1 MGSQATS
8 PSQIISLPKSGGAQ
22 MGLGEKFSPDLHTG
36 TGNFTVPITLPPG
49 RNGFQPQLNLVYSTG
64 NGNGHFGLGWSLSIP
79 GVMRKTSKG
88 IPRYRD
94 YDKEVKNWDTF
105 VLSGAEDLVPVKDSS
120 LDPLKATRFRPRTE
134 GPFAKIIHHHDAQV
148 GTNYWEVCSKDG
160 LISYYGTNPTDLQTY
175 HRDFRVQT
183 TPATITKP
191 KLNAADPDRNFA
203 WKITL
208 TKDPFG
214 NRIEYLYE
222 NRDQSNQQ
230 DERQGHQ
237 WDHPLVTQIRY
248 ADYRVNNQSQT
259 KFLVTV
265 TFEYEDRLDPF
276 SDYRAGFEIRTSKR
290 CKAILVKTHA
300 DQVCNVRRYDFRY
313 KNDSLNKVSL
323 LTSVEVAGFDDIG
336 VESKELP
343 RLEFGYSQFNP
354 QDQKQREFY
363 PVQGSDLPA
372 TSLANTSM
380 ELVDLFGNGLPDI
393 LEMNGTVRYWRNR
406 GNGRFDLPRPMSDAP
421 SGLSLADPG
430 VQLIDADGDGRTDLL
445 VTQGALTGY
454 YPLQFGAKW
463 DRRSFQKYR
472 VAPSFD
478 LKDPE
483 VRLIDLTGDGVTD
496 VIRSSTRLE
505 CFFNDPHEGW
515 KETRW
520 VERRLLADFP
530 NVNFSDPRVKW
541 ADMSGD
547 GLQDLLLVY
556 DGNVEYWPNLGYGNW
571 GKRIHMTNSPR
582 FSYGY
587 DPKRILLGDVDG
599 DGLSDLMYV
608 DDRKVTLWINRSGN
622 SWSDPIEIPGTPPV
636 TDVDSIRLIDLLGSG
651 ISGVLWTKDATSS
664 RQDHYLFLDLTG
676 GTKPYMLHEMNN
688 NMGAITK
695 VAYEPST
702 TFYLADEAKLATRWR
717 TPLPFP
723 VQVVARVEVIDDLS
737 KGKLT
742 TEYRYHHGYWDGAER
757 EFRGFG
763 MVEQFD
769 TETFDRYNQAGL
781 HGTSTDFVKVDQQSL
796 IFSPPTRTKT
806 WFHQGPIGEEY
817 GDWQEQ
823 DWSNEYWNGDPQLLK
838 HTEQVNDVLKVLD
851 LTHATKTTQA
861 RRRIKRDAR
870 RALRGSILR
879 TELYALDGSPHQ
891 DRPYTVTEQAYSVT
905 EVPGVVDESLPH
917 IFFPHGVAQRTT
929 QWERGNDPMTQFSF
943 TGKYGDFGQPLSQ
956 TAIAVPRRRRRRLR
970 LNPMEVA
977 DETKVL
983 ATHSRT
989 VYATPATGTYIH
1001 DRVAYGTSIELAQP
1015 PEVTETDPDNVQVV
1029 LRDQRD
1035 KAQNIHAQFEEAFGE
1050 KNGRKWQPEDGAS
1063 NTYRV
1068 FGHTVNRYD
1077 GQAYTGLAVGRVG
1090 IRGGLT
1096 LSEALVFT
1104 NRILT
1109 DETQRDNIP
1118 IPLID
1123 QMGRLILPAG
1133 APAGFSPNLGYRA
1146 VTTQAGYVDGFY
1158 LKAQQRKYDA
1168 QGLVTAQRDP
1178 LDHETT
1184 IAYDK
1189 YSVLPETVTDPVKL
1203 ETSAEY
1209 NYRVM
1214 QPQTVTDPNK
1224 NVTEFGF
1231 SPIGLL
1237 TDIWVKGKRNGNEG
1251 NQNRP
1256 STQLSYDFLAYRNSI
1271 LGDPTDPQ
1279 PIGVRTVRYI
1289 RHDTDPADTGE
1300 TIETREYSDGFGR
1313 LLQTRAQGE
1322 EIRFGDTTFGGGEEI
1337 LPAKQ
1342 SDGRGGTFS
1351 GRRNTNAAMPNV
1363 IVSGWQRY
1371 DNKGRVVE
1379 KYEPF
1384 FDKGWNYDPPA
1395 DSELGAK
1402 ATMFYDPRGQV
1413 IRTVN
1418 PDGSE
1423 QRVIYGVPASLIEPP
1438 LGPTDTDKFS
1448 PTPWEAYTYDP
1459 NDLAPV
1465 SYDPKPAPG
1474 GGLQLLTNRAPR
1486 HHHFTPS
1493 SIIIDAMGRTLMAVQ
1508 RNRQPPAS
1516 TTAHLP
1522 FIEELRTRSTSDIQG
1537 NLLTITDPVGREA
1550 FVHVYDLSKRV
1561 LRIESI
1567 DAGIRRMVLNAMGNE
1582 VQRRD
1587 SKGALSLNQYDD
1599 LNRPI
1604 ELWARDRTS
1613 QAITLR
1619 ERLEYGDGSAPNQ
1632 SSQKRTAERN
1642 KNRLGKLAEHRD
1654 EAGLLLFNLYDFK
1667 GNLLE
1672 KTRQVIGDAA
1682 LAAGWIADWN
1692 AINAEND
1699 LEATDYVTSTKY
1711 DALNRPVRVQYPGDV
1726 NGQRSLLEPTY
1737 NKAGVLE
1744 QIRLDGEVYVQ
1755 RIAYNAK
1762 GQRAFIAYG
1771 NDTLTRYAYGPRT
1784 FRLIRL
1790 RTESFTRTGLTY
1802 RPSGTLFQDWAY
1814 DYDLS
1819 GNILAIHDI
1828 VPGCGLPNNPDQL
1841 DRLFGY
1847 DAIYRLISAI
1857 GRECNLPAP
1866 DPYWSEDPPRHQ
1878 DESKTRRY
1886 TQSYTYDAAGNMT
1899 ELVHTAPNN
1908 GSFTRTF
1915 AMVANN
1921 NQLDNVT
1928 VGTGF
1933 PYVYKHDKNGNM
1945 TDETISRSFL
1955 WDHADRLQEF
1965 REAAGTNASILARY
1979 LYDSTGM
1986 RVKKWVRTGG
1996 TAANDESMI
2005 YIDGIFEH
2013 HQWRKNGG
2021 GQNNHLHVMDNQN
2034 RVAIVRKGSRHP
2046 DDTGPAVQYHL
2057 VDHLGSGNVIIGGN
2071 AAQSNLFINRE
2082 EFFPYGE
2089 TSFGSFGK
2097 KRYRFTGK
2105 ERDEESG
2112 VNYHR
2117 ARYYMPHLG
2126 RWNACDPV
2134 GFKDALNLYQYTRC
2148 SPIRRVDL
2156 TGHGSPDASSLVED
2170 KALNLDNTNRATII
2184 SAGKT
2189 TGVHYVSGTYT
2200 ETRGAWTPN
2209 ASLVRGKTLGVEGA
2223 SVSGSGIGWSAF
2235 SVSGS
2240 DMLRNERTDEGE
2252 TATWFSS
2259 SMGSYNA
2266 SFMDFGVSLPAG
2278 PTVSVGRMKYSAFSQ
2293 TNGAVQGNWMGG
2305 VTGETQV
2312 KYMTVQGNVGV
2323 SAYTMSVNAGIDLGS
2338 ARASVG
2344 LNFAGGNLSIY
2355 GEVRAGAKVGFDIGK
2370 TTAVHGAFLSL
2381 GIELSEAKGKGP
2393 NEGWSDLLDDLYKSA
2408 VFASDTFKSTVS
2420 GYLPWLPFP
2429 NARWY

>member
-8 PSQIISLPKSGGAQ
+8 PNQIITLPKGGGAQ
-22 MGLGEKFSPDLHTG
+22 HGLGEKFSPDLHTG
-36 TGNFTVPITLPPG
+36 TGNFTIPIALHPG

-64 NGNGHFGLGWSLSIP
+64 NGNGYFGLGWSLSIP

-94 YDKEVKNWDTF
+94 YDKGVKNWDTF

-134 GPFAKIIHHHDAQV
+134 GLFAKIIHHHDAQA

-203 WKITL
+203 WKLTL

-222 NRDQSNQQ
+222 NRDQSNQS
-230 DERQGHQ
+230 DERQGRQ
-237 WDHPLVTQIRY
+237 WDQPLLTQIRY
-248 ADYRVNNQSQT
+248 ADYQVNNQSQT

-265 TFEYEDRLDPF
+265 TFEYEERLDPF
-276 SDYRAGFEIRTSKR
+276 SDYRAGFEIRTSRR
-290 CKAILVKTHA
+290 CKSILVKTHA
-300 DQVCNVRRYDFRY
+300 DQIYQVRRYDFRY

-323 LTSVEVAGFDDIG
+323 LTSVEVAGFDDVG

-343 RLEFGYSQFNP
+343 PLEFGYSQFNP
-354 QDQKQREFY
+354 QDQKQRDFY

-372 TSLANTSM
+372 TSLANTAM
-380 ELVDLFGNGLPDI
+380 ELVDLFGGGLPDI
-393 LEMNGTVRYWRNR
+393 LELNGTVRYWRNR

-421 SGLSLADPG
+421 SGLSLGDPG

-463 DRRSFQKYR
+463 DRRSFRKYR

-505 CFFNDPHEGW
+505 CFFNDPHDGW
-515 KETRW
+515 KETKW

-571 GKRIHMTNSPR
+571 GKRIHMRNSPR
-582 FSYGY
+582 FPYGY

-599 DGLSDLMYV
+599 DGLADLIYV
-608 DDRKVTLWINRSGN
+608 DDRTVTLWINRSGN

-695 VAYEPST
+695 VGYEPST
-702 TFYLADEAKLATRWR
+702 TFYLADEAKLTTRWR

-769 TETFDRYNQAGL
+769 TETFERYNQAGL
-781 HGTSTDFVKVDQQSL
+781 HGVSTEFVKVDQQSL
-796 IFSPPTRTKT
+796 IFSSPTWTKT

-823 DWSNEYWNGDPQLLK
+823 DWSNEYWDGDLQLLK
-838 HTEQVNDVLKVLD
+838 HTEQVNDSLKVLD

-861 RRRIKRDAR
+861 RRRIKRDAL

-879 TELYALDGSPHQ
+879 TELYALEGSPHQ

-905 EVPGVVDESLPH
+905 EVPGVVEESLPR

-929 QWERGNDPMTQFSF
+929 QWERGDDPMTQFSF
-943 TGKYGDFGQPLSQ
+943 TGKYDDFGQPLSQ
-956 TAIAVPRRRRRRLR
+956 TAVAVPRQSRRRHRLGP
-970 LNPMEVA
+970 NQVA
-977 DETKVL
+977 DETRVL

-989 VYATPATGTYIH
+989 SYATPPTSTYIH
-1001 DRVAYGTSIELAQP
+1001 DRVAYGTSIELTQP
-1015 PEVTETDPDNVQVV
+1015 PTITEADPVNVQAV

-1035 KAQNIHAQFEEAFGE
+1035 EAFSLHAKFEFVFGE
-1050 KNGRKWQPEDGAS
+1050 RPNGTKWQPEDGVS

-1077 GQAYTGLAVGRVG
+1077 GNAFTGLAVGRVG
-1090 IRGGLT
+1090 TSGALT
-1096 LSEALVFT
+1096 LSETLAFT

-1109 DETQRDNIP
+1109 DETQRDKIP

-1133 APAGFSPNLGYRA
+1133 APAGFSINLGYR
-1146 VTTQAGYVDGFY
+1146 VTSGQAGYVDGCY
-1158 LKAQQRKYDA
+1158 LKAQQRQYDS
-1168 QGLVTAQRDP
+1168 QGLVIAQRDP

-1184 IAYDK
+1184 IAYGN
-1189 YSVLPETVTDPVKL
+1189 YGVLPETVTDPVKL
-1203 ETSAEY
+1203 ETAASY

-1214 QPQTVTDPNK
+1214 QPDSVTDPNK
-1224 NVTEFGF
+1224 NVTEFRF

-1237 TDIWVKGKRNGNEG
+1237 TEIWIKGKQNQNEG
-1251 NQNRP
+1251 DQIRA

-1271 LGDPTDPQ
+1271 LADPADPQ
-1279 PIGVRTVRYI
+1279 PIEVRTVRYV
-1289 RHDTDPADTGE
+1289 RHDSDPADTSE
-1300 TIETREYSDGFGR
+1300 SIETREYSDGFGR

-1322 EIRFGDTTFGGGEEI
+1322 DIRFGESTFGGGDEI
-1337 LPAKQ
+1337 LSVSQ
-1342 SDGRGGTFS
+1342 SDGRGGAFT
-1351 GRRNTNAAMPNV
+1351 GRRSSDPTNRPHV
-1363 IVSGWQRY
+1363 TVSGWQRY
-1371 DNKGRVVE
+1371 DNKGQVVE

-1384 FDKGWNYDPPA
+1384 FDKGWDYDPPV
-1395 DSELGAK
+1395 DDQLGAK
-1402 ATMFYDPRGQV
+1402 ATMYYDPRGQV

-1423 QRVIYGVPASLIEPP
+1423 QRVIYGVPTSLIDPP
-1438 LGPTDTDKFS
+1438 LAPTDTNKFS

-1465 SYDPKPAPG
+1465 SFAPGVAPG
-1474 GGLQLLTNRAPR
+1474 GGLQPLTSRAPR

-1493 SIIIDAMGRTLMAVQ
+1493 SILIDAMGRTLMAIQ
-1508 RNRQPPAS
+1508 RNRQALPTGTVTFPP
-1516 TTAHLP
+1516 
-1522 FIEELRTRSTSDIQG
+1522 IEELRTRSAYDIQG
-1537 NLLTITDPVGREA
+1537 NLLTITDPLDREA
-1550 FVHVYDLSKRV
+1550 FVNVYDLSKRV

-1567 DAGIRRMVLNAMGNE
+1567 DAGIRRMVLNAIGNE
-1582 VQRRD
+1582 VHRRD
-1587 SKGALSLNQYDD
+1587 SKGAISLNVYDA

-1604 ELWARDRTS
+1604 EIWARDGAG

-1619 ERLEYGDGSAPNQ
+1619 ERLEYGDESDPNQ
-1632 SSQKRTAERN
+1632 TSQKRTAERN

-1654 EAGLLLFNLYDFK
+1654 EAGALLASRYDFK
-1667 GNLLE
+1667 GNLLD
-1672 KTRQVIGDAA
+1672 KTRRVISDAA
-1682 LAAGWIADWN
+1682 LAVGWTANWGVANAD
-1692 AINAEND
+1692 ND
-1699 LEATDYVTSTKY
+1699 LDATGYTASTQY
-1711 DALNRPVRVQYPGDV
+1711 DALNRPTQILYPADV
-1726 NGQRSLLEPTY
+1726 SGQRAVLEPTY
-1737 NKAGVLE
+1737 NRAGTLE
-1744 QIRLDGEVYVQ
+1744 QVRLDREVYVQ

-1762 GQRAFIAYG
+1762 GQRVFIAYG
-1771 NDTLTRYAYGPRT
+1771 NDIITRYAYDPAT
-1784 FRLIRL
+1784 FRLARL
-1790 RTESFTRTGLTY
+1790 RTEHLTRTGLTY
-1802 RPSGTLFQDWAY
+1802 QPTGTLLQDWAY

-1828 VPGCGLPNNPDQL
+1828 VPGCGLPNDPDRL
-1841 DRLFGY
+1841 DRVFGH
-1847 DAIYRLISAI
+1847 DAIYRLLSAT
-1857 GRECNLPAP
+1857 GREYNQPAP
-1866 DPYWSEDPPRHQ
+1866 DPYWSDPARYQ
-1878 DESKTRRY
+1878 VVASTRSY
-1886 TQSYTYDAAGNMT
+1886 TQTYTYDVASNMT
-1899 ELVHTAPNN
+1899 ALVHTAPNN
-1908 GSFTRTF
+1908 GAFTRSF
-1915 AMVANN
+1915 RLALGNN
-1921 NQLDNVT
+1921 RLDRVT
-1928 VGTGF
+1928 VGPATPGI
-1933 PYVYKHDKNGNM
+1933 VYNYTYDDNGNM
-1945 TDETISRSFL
+1945 TDETTSRKFV
-1955 WDHADRLQEF
+1955 WNHANQLQGF
-1965 REAAGTNASILARY
+1965 RETSGAASSILARY

-1986 RVKKWVRTGG
+1986 RIKKWVRRGG
-1996 TAANDESMI
+1996 TAANDESAV
-2005 YIDGIFEH
+2005 YIDGFFEH
-2013 HQWRKNGG
+2013 RRWQKNGG
-2021 GQNNHLHVMDNQN
+2021 GQNSHLHVMDNQS
-2034 RVAIVRKGSRHP
+2034 RVAIVCKGPRHP
-2046 DDTGPAVQYHL
+2046 DDTGPIVQYHL
-2057 VDHLGSGNVIIGGN
+2057 GDHLGSSNVVLGGPT
-2071 AAQSNLFINRE
+2071 ATDDSFINRE

-2089 TSFGSFGK
+2089 TSFGSYGR
-2097 KRYRFTGK
+2097 KRYRFTGE

-2112 VNYHR
+2112 MAYH
-2117 ARYYMPHLG
+2117 ADRYYAPAIA
-2126 RWNACDPV
+2126 RWSSADQNLSRDGPNLYAYVRDNPLRFCDPTGQQATMV
-2134 GFKDALNLYQYTRC
+2134 GPN
-2148 SPIRRVDL
+2148 SPEGA
-2156 TGHGSPDASSLVED
+2156 TY
-2170 KALNLDNTNRATII
+2170 RATNIVLDKESFQRLELLLNEQGTGNLRFQEQEVVEFSEVDPSGKAKGYQLKGYGILDINTSNAAPGNPDFWKKLNDIVASKQPLLIVNSLDQVAGATAPDGGYVESTDRTGLGKSLDFALLTSAHSGITLPSRSLEKGGGPTSPFMGFSII
-2184 SAGKT
+2184 YLGIAQDS
-2189 TGVHYVSGTYT
+2189 
-2200 ETRGAWTPN
+2200 
-2209 ASLVRGKTLGVEGA
+2209 KTLGHELFLHFHPLIEGKPWKHPDVDPNIADFESQLPPNVSDLIKRWEVEEKIKK
-2223 SVSGSGIGWSAF
+2223 SPHK
-2235 SVSGS
+2235 
-2240 DMLRNERTDEGE
+2240 E
-2252 TATWFSS
+2252 
-2259 SMGSYNA
+2259 
-2266 SFMDFGVSLPAG
+2266 
-2278 PTVSVGRMKYSAFSQ
+2278 
-2293 TNGAVQGNWMGG
+2293 
-2305 VTGETQV
+2305 
-2312 KYMTVQGNVGV
+2312 
-2323 SAYTMSVNAGIDLGS
+2323 
-2338 ARASVG
+2338 
-2344 LNFAGGNLSIY
+2344 IY
-2355 GEVRAGAKVGFDIGK
+2355 KRWDTKK
-2370 TTAVHGAFLSL
+2370 P
-2381 GIELSEAKGKGP
+2381 AKGKP
-2393 NEGWSDLLDDLYKSA
+2393 VKVQPL
-2408 VFASDTFKSTVS
+2408 
-2420 GYLPWLPFP
+2420 
-2429 NARWY
+2429 R